1 MAMANPPVFK
11 YFLLALDALIVS
23 VAFVISARFNATIS
37 AHPTL
42 YVAMYGGLLV
52 VTLVVFRMNDLY
64 KRQIILTHYRQLV
77 VVIKSLLI
85 ATVMIAMP
93 VAFLRAGYF
102 GPEGKNF
109 FLGYIGA
116 TLVLFLFFRVLIVKS
131 LLKHLASRDIY
142 KSRLLVVGGDDTA
155 RYVAESLESD
165 VSKSFTIVGFL
176 DDYRPVG
183 VEIYKEFRNLG
194 SLEEI
199 DAIIEK
205 SEINEI
211 LIAIDDA
218 PYERLI
224 YIVNQCL
231 RTGKIVRIYSNLLEV
246 VAKKLNVEFY
256 SAVPVIMLSQ
266 QAGGGTYKYV
276 KRAIDIA
283 LSALGMIILSPVLL
297 IVAAGIKLSSRGAVF
312 FRQERVG
319 KGGEPFS
326 FIKFRSMHIGND
338 QSEHKEFVTKFISA
352 SDEDGKSDSE
362 EKDDIQV
369 FKITDDPRIFPFG
382 RFIRKTSLDEFPQ
395 LYNVL
400 RGEMSLVGPRPCLS
414 YEWECYD
421 DWHKNRLQIL
431 PGCTGL
437 WQVLGRS
444 SVTFEEMVIL
454 DLYYISNM
462 SFWLDFRIV
471 MHTFPVIFLARG
483 GF

>member
-1 MAMANPPVFK
+1 MANQPVFK

-23 VAFVISARFNATIS
+23 AAFVISAQMNATIS
-37 AHPTL
+37 GYPTL
-42 YVAMYGGLLV
+42 YVAMYVGLLV
-52 VTLVVFRMNDLY
+52 VTPVVFRMNDLY

-77 VVIKSLLI
+77 LVVKSLLI

-116 TLVLFLFFRVLIVKS
+116 TLVLFLFFRVLIVKK
-131 LLKHLASRDIY
+131 LITHLASRDIY
-142 KSRLLVVGGDDTA
+142 RSRLLIIGGDDTA

-183 VEIYKEFRNLG
+183 TEIYKDFRNLG
-194 SLEEI
+194 SLEDI
-199 DAIIEK
+199 DVIIEK
-205 SEINEI
+205 SGVNEI

-218 PYERLI
+218 PYERLV
-224 YIVNQCL
+224 YIVNECL
-231 RTGKIVRIYSNLLEV
+231 RTGKILRIYSNLLEV

-266 QAGGGTYKYV
+266 QAGVGAYRYI
-276 KRAIDIA
+276 KRGIDIA
-283 LSALGMIILSPVLL
+283 VSALGMIILSPVFL
-297 IVAAGIKLSSRGAVF
+297 IVAAGIKLSSKGPVL
-312 FRQERVG
+312 FRQERIG
-319 KGGEPFS
+319 KSGEPFS

-338 QSEHKEFVTKFISA
+338 ESKHKEFVTSFISA
-352 SDEDGKSDSE
+352 SEEDGQPEAD

-400 RGEMSLVGPRPCLS
+400 RGEMSLVGPRPCLR

-421 DWHKNRLQIL
+421 EWHKNRLQIL

-437 WQVLGRS
+437 WQALGRS

-462 SFWLDFRIV
+462 SLWLDFRIV